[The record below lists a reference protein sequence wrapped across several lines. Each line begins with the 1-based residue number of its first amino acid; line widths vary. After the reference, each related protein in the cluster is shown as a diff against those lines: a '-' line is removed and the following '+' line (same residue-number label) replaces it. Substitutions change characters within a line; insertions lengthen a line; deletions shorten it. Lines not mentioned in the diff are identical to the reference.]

1 MIAIHPLT
9 PERWP
14 DLEKLFGP
22 RGACGGCWCMYWRLP
37 GKEFKASSGDG
48 NRKALRKIVKGGTIP
63 GLLAYDAG
71 EPVGWCAVAPR
82 EALKRLETARTLKP
96 IDDLP
101 VWSVSC
107 FFIKKGHRR
116 KGLTVKLL
124 EAAKKHVRRQ
134 GGTLLEGYP
143 SVPKGDAVDT
153 FAWTG
158 LPGAFEKA
166 GFEVVARPSGARAI
180 VRFDL
185 GRRLARKASL
195 RASGLAGRTRRFS

>member
-22 RGACGGCWCMYWRLP
+22 RGACGGCWCMCWRLSS
-37 GKEFKASSGDG
+37 KAFRAASGEA
-48 NRKALRKIVKGGTIP
+48 NRKAFAKIVKGGAVP
-63 GLLAYDAG
+63 GLLAYDG
-71 EPVGWCAVAPR
+71 DEPVGWCAVAPR
-82 EALKRLETARTLKP
+82 ETYKRLETARTLKP
-96 IDDLP
+96 IDDRP

-107 FFIKKGHRR
+107 FFIAKGHRR

-124 EAAKKHVRRQ
+124 EAAKKHVKKQ

-158 LPGAFEKA
+158 ILGAFEKA
-166 GFEVVARPSGARAI
+166 GFEVAARPTNARAI
-180 VRFDL
+180 VRFKL
-185 GRRLARKASL
+185 SR
-195 RASGLAGRTRRFS
+195 